1 MTTICIRLP
10 AELKQLVQDKAAQ
23 ENKTV
28 TAYVTAAIDAYASAR
43 PPKASR
49 ITDLPE
55 GVSEQTW
62 ADFKRLRTVKKAP
75 VTQRALEGIARE
87 AMLAGYTLEAAL
99 RECCARG
106 WTGFKADWVAKK
118 QPQEIALLAEST
130 QYLEVK

>member
-10 AELKQLVQDKAAQ
+10 AELKAIVQEKA
-23 ENKTV
+23 EREGTTV
-28 TAYVTAAIDAYASAR
+28 TGYVIAAIDAYASTK

-62 ADFKRLRTVKKAP
+62 ADFKRLRAVKKAP
-75 VTQRALEGIARE
+75 VTQRALEGIERE
-87 AMLAGYTLEAAL
+87 AMVAGYTLEAAL

-106 WTGFKADWVAKK
+106 WAGFKAEWVAKK
-118 QPQEIALLAEST
+118 QPQEIALLAESNNW
-130 QYLEVK
+130 EEMK